1 MYFSSYKN
9 DGVDLKVWRERE
21 MENTKKEVKGLY
33 LPPKS
38 MLTVFFSPFRKHYE
52 STILSFV
59 EMMAVVQQVMFL
71 IFSQCLAM
79 LPSRIAI
86 LCYTGSF
93 LSSLS
98 LSLSHTCCSSSI
110 RIPKL

>member
-21 MENTKKEVKGLY
+21 MENTKKEVKGLC
-33 LPPKS
+33 LPPKN
-38 MLTVFFSPFRKHYE
+38 MLTLFFSPFGKHYE
-52 STILSFV
+52 STILSLV
-59 EMMAVVQQVMFL
+59 EMMAVVQQAVFL
-71 IFSQCLAM
+71 VFSQCLAM

-98 LSLSHTCCSSSI
+98 LSLSHTCCSSGI